1 MFFLSLSENKAK
13 FANNNSI
20 HKMRSTRNYISLF
33 LLLALM
39 SCSSSNDKLY
49 EQLETQLAQRQAKT
63 KAKEEHLEALKR
75 KLHACRDKNRRYALC
90 DSLVEQYLLFNYDS
104 AEKYIGK
111 AMVAAQELGN
121 LAYINKIRMLDAYIL
136 ATSGHYSEAKQ
147 MMESVGKEALSGK
160 DVVFYYETWR
170 WIYNTWE
177 AFMKDDA
184 RAEEY
189 AAQGAAYLDT
199 LCSIVPE
206 TTAEGLYFNAERQWR
221 RGNLMEAEK
230 LYLKCISMLSQTDRR
245 YASACCALAMVY
257 EMQKRDDDFER
268 YIILA
273 AISDQSIPLKENLA
287 MQELARFLSKNRMDH
302 PRAQRY
308 LVYAVED
315 AIYYNNRLRLTEI
328 ARKLPDVA
336 SGYLNEEEAQD
347 MRHAIVVAVISVL
360 ALGLF
365 CITVYATSQN
375 RKLKAQRSL
384 RIALN
389 EKLKATNR
397 SREQYVSLFIELC
410 AAYIDKYNKLQRTIE
425 RKVKAHQT
433 DDLLQLLHNNR
444 MKDTDA
450 KEFFMNFDHAFL
462 NLYPLFVEEFNALL
476 LPEHRIVL
484 KKDQL
489 LNTEL
494 RIMAFLR
501 LGIKDT
507 PRIAALLQYST
518 QTIYNY
524 RSTLKN
530 HAIDKDNFEDNVA
543 MLCEV
548 N

>member
-1 MFFLSLSENKAK
+1 
-13 FANNNSI
+13 
-20 HKMRSTRNYISLF
+20 MRSTIHITIL

-39 SCSSSNDKLY
+39 SCSHDNDRLY
-49 EQLETQLAQRQAKT
+49 DQLEQHLAKRQEVT
-63 KAKEEHLEALKR
+63 KAKEEHLASIRRRLD
-75 KLHACRDKNRRYALC
+75 ACKDDDSRYAFC
-90 DSLVEQYLLFNYDS
+90 DSLVEQYLLFNSDS

-111 AMVAAQELGN
+111 AMAVAQKLGN
-121 LAYINKIRMLDAYIL
+121 VAYINKIRMLDAYIL
-136 ATSGHYSEAKQ
+136 ATSGHYGEAKQ
-147 MMESVGKEALSGK
+147 MMESVGKETLAGK

-170 WIYNTWE
+170 WTYNTWE
-177 AFMKDDA
+177 AYLKDDA
-184 RAEEY
+184 KAARYAER
-189 AAQGAAYLDT
+189 GAAYLDT
-199 LCSIVPE
+199 LCSIVPA
-206 TTAEGLYFNAERQWR
+206 TTADGLYFKAEHQWQM
-221 RGNLMEAEK
+221 GNLKAAEE
-230 LYLKCISMLSQTDRR
+230 LYLKCIAMLNPSNRR
-245 YASACCALAMVY
+245 YASACCALAKVY
-257 EMQKRDDDFER
+257 ETQKRDDDFEH
-268 YIILA
+268 YMIHA

-287 MQELARFLSKNRMDH
+287 LQELALFLSKNKSDH

-328 ARKLPDVA
+328 ARKLPNIA
-336 SGYLNEEEAQD
+336 LGYQEVEEAQD
-347 MRHAIVVAVISVL
+347 TRHNIIIAIISLL
-360 ALGLF
+360 ALGLLG
-365 CITVYATSQN
+365 IAIYATSQN
-375 RKLKAQRSL
+375 NKLKAQRTL

-397 SREQYVSLFIELC
+397 CREQYVSLFIGLC
-410 AAYIDKYNKLQRTIE
+410 AAYIDKYNKFQKTIE

-433 DDLLQLLHNNR
+433 DDLLQLLHSNR

-450 KEFFMNFDHAFL
+450 KEFFMNFDRAFL
-462 NLYPLFVEEFNALL
+462 NLYPQFVDEFNALL
-476 LPEHRIVL
+476 MPEHRIEL

-494 RIMAFLR
+494 RIMAFMR

-507 PRIAALLQYST
+507 PRIATLLMYSA

-524 RSTLKN
+524 RSVLKS